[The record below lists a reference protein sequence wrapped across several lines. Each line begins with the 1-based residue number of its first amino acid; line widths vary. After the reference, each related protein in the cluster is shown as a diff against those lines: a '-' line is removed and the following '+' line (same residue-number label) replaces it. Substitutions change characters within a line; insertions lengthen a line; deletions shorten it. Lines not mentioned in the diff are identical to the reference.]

1 MAFYKKLAT
10 IFIASMT
17 SISIAQ
23 TKSVSN
29 FPRGC
34 EASGFVF
41 YRNFLVV
48 NEHGNQSFYL
58 IQNHATQTV
67 ELEHFET
74 KADTFM
80 SPKLEAKL
88 APTHWSAFASDVEQ
102 LYFRC
107 FLPAKDDQKTNR
119 VSVNCADFLSVCQY
133 PRVKFALSNQG
144 SYWVSTDKVQSQVI
158 KDATSKGIF
167 LHW

>member
-10 IFIASMT
+10 IFIASLT
-17 SISIAQ
+17 SISMAQ
-23 TKSVSN
+23 PKANST

-34 EASGFVF
+34 EATGFVF

-48 NEHGNQSFYL
+48 NEYGKQAFYL
-58 IQNHATQTV
+58 IQNRSTQTI
-67 ELEHFET
+67 EFEHYET
-74 KADTFM
+74 KADAFM

-88 APTHWSAFASDVEQ
+88 APTHWSAFASDVAQ

-107 FLPAKDDQKTNR
+107 YLPNKDGEKENR
-119 VSVNCADFLSVCQY
+119 VAVNCADFLNVCQY

-144 SYWVSTDKVQSQVI
+144 SYWVSTDKAQYQVI
-158 KDATSKGIF
+158 QDSTAKGIF